1 MGPLHMSDYRTT
13 IQLAQRHGTRLAFAD
28 LITHRFP
35 LSRTEDA
42 IATARAGDAIK
53 AIVLPELDVR

>member
-1 MGPLHMSDYRTT
+1 MGFTQLSDLRTT
-13 IQLAQRHGTRLAFAD
+13 IQLAQRHGTRLSFPD

-42 IATARAGDAIK
+42 IATASAGAAIK
-53 AIVLPELDVR
+53 AIVLPDLDNG